1 MRSLTAG
8 IPNGRSLPP
17 SLGIST
23 RLIGSGRYS
32 PVLSARSSSSRY
44 ASARTSN
51 RLTLCP
57 STPAAPALPLTLSQ
71 ATLRVWLR
79 YTLSIR
85 LNHFPPLTPFSSAA
99 NMRSLHTVASTH
111 VQSRPWAFAPC
122 LALAGTPGA
131 SLALCLGI
139 SLTLLPPCLPSLN
152 AAFLSAPL
160 AAYHRSGT
168 MKALTPPPLTY
179 RSRSPRLPRHIF
191 LSFRL
196 QPRGLPGHRFSHHAS
211 VPSDFSDF
219 ALESQARRSSPP
231 NRVRSP
237 TDQQF
242 ASGCSPHCL
251 TTTQLPS
258 ATELWHTPTRTF
270 TVLMWRPHGRTIPDR
285 SIRE

>member
-44 ASARTSN
+44 ASVRTPN
-51 RLTLCP
+51 LLTLCP

-160 AAYHRSGT
+160 AAYHRFGT
-168 MKALTPPPLTY
+168 MKALTPA
-179 RSRSPRLPRHIF
+179 RSPSGAGLPVYLATSSCRSVSNHVGCLDIASPTTPACPAIFGLRLGIAGSSQLPAESSSFTYGPTVRLRLLPTLPRNNAVTF
-191 LSFRL
+191 GYGVVAYSDTDF
-196 QPRGLPGHRFSHHAS
+196 PRP
-211 VPSDFSDF
+211 
-219 ALESQARRSSPP
+219 
-231 NRVRSP
+231 
-237 TDQQF
+237 
-242 ASGCSPHCL
+242 
-251 TTTQLPS
+251 
-258 ATELWHTPTRTF
+258 
-270 TVLMWRPHGRTIPDR
+270 
-285 SIRE
+285 